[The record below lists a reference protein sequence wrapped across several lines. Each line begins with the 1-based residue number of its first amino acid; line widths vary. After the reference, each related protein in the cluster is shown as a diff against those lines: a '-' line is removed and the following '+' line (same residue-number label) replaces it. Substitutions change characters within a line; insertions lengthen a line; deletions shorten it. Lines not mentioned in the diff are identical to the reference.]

1 MTPRIPIPATGPD
14 DERGSVSIFVIGI
27 VVVLMAVAGLVVD
40 GGRAVNARAQIMDD
54 AEQSARAGA
63 NQIDDAAMRSGEPIV
78 LDQDAAAQAAADYLA
93 ARGYDP
99 SRVAAS
105 ADATS
110 ISVSVTDTVP
120 TALLSLVFIKSFE
133 VEGTAVA
140 HPAVGVS
147 TEITGAP

>member
-1 MTPRIPIPATGPD
+1 MTPWTPIPATGPES
-14 DERGSVSIFVIGI
+14 ERGSVSIFVIGL

-40 GGRAVNARAQIMDD
+40 GGRAVNARERITDD

-63 NQIDDAAMRSGEPIV
+63 NQVSDAGLRSGASVV
-78 LDQDAAAQAAADYLA
+78 LDHDLAAGAAADYLV
-93 ARGYDP
+93 ARGYA
-99 SRVAAS
+99 RGRIVAS

-120 TALLSLVFIKSFE
+120 TALLSLVFIQSFE
-133 VEGTAVA
+133 IEGTAVA

-147 TEITGAP
+147 TEIGAP